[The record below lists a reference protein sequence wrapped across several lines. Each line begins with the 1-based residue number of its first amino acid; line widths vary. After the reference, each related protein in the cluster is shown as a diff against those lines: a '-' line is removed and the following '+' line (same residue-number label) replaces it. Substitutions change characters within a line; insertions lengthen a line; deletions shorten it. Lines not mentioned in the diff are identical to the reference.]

1 MKRVLKKYK
10 WEFVAVAVLML
21 LVYATL
27 AISLD
32 FKNFDITMPIAY
44 QGGDD
49 FGTAYKH
56 AKVVSDSGSKWIYES
71 DRLGAPYGAEY
82 YDFMPDSLMNADV
95 LFLRFF
101 GLFSEDPVTVVNL
114 TIVFLFFL
122 IALISYFV
130 MRQLGIRQDFAV
142 VGSLLFDFMY
152 YHFMRLVSHF
162 CLSSYE
168 FVPLSILLCIWLW
181 KDDRL
186 FAMGKDFW
194 KYKKNY
200 LVLLFFFFIANNGIG
215 YYTFFTC
222 MFLVITG
229 ISKAVKQRSGKAVFQ
244 MIRMVVSNVL
254 FMILALVPCIVYQ
267 IQNGANLTQRSLAD
281 SELYALKIVQ
291 LLIPYK
297 DYGIQKL
304 QEYNQEYYQTFAL
317 TESITSYLGTMASL
331 GFLVLIFGLM
341 RRRENMVKQ
350 REPLALFVE
359 LNIFAVLFATMGG
372 FGGIF
377 ANFVTSL
384 IRGTNRI
391 SIFMAFMALSTIGI
405 LMTRLMQKKGRAWK
419 VWKPIC
425 GALFC
430 ALAISSLYDQ
440 IPVSVT
446 GAAAQLQEEKN
457 SDSQFVKRIE
467 DSVPKGSMIFQLPY
481 HPYPEGGPVNQMQD
495 YHLFVGFMYSKDLK
509 WSYGGSKGREGDLW
523 YQQTAGKP
531 VEQMVEELRAKD
543 FAGVY
548 VDKRAYD
555 DIGFADLDAS
565 LKRVVGCEPI
575 HSKNGNL
582 YFYKF

>member
-1 MKRVLKKYK
+1 MKNVLKKYK

-21 LVYATL
+21 LVYASL
-27 AISLD
+27 AISFD
-32 FKNFDITMPIAY
+32 FKNYDVSMPIAY

-56 AKVVSDSGSKWIYES
+56 AKVVSDSQSTWIYETE
-71 DRLGAPYGAEY
+71 RLGAPYGAEY

-95 LFLRFF
+95 LFLKFF
-101 GLFSEDPVTVVNL
+101 GLFSEDPVAIVNM
-114 TIVFLFFL
+114 TIIFLFFL

-142 VGSLLFDFMY
+142 IGTLLFDFMY

-168 FVPLSILLCIWLW
+168 FVPLSILICVWLW
-181 KDDRL
+181 KDDKL
-186 FAMGKDFW
+186 FEFGKGFF

-200 LVLLFFFFIANNGIG
+200 LVLLFFFMIANNGIG

-222 MFLVITG
+222 MFLAITG
-229 ISKAVKQRSGKAVFQ
+229 ISKAMKHRSWKAVFQ
-244 MIRMVVSNVL
+244 MICMVFSNVL
-254 FMILALVPCIVYQ
+254 FMVIALIPCIIYQ
-267 IQNGANLTQRSLAD
+267 IQNGANLTERSLAD

-304 QEYNQEYYQTFAL
+304 QEYNQEYYQIFIK
-317 TESITSYLGTMASL
+317 TESMTSYLGIMAGI
-331 GFLVLIFGLM
+331 GFLALIIGLM
-341 RRRENMVKQ
+341 RRREIARR

-359 LNIFAVLFATMGG
+359 LNVFAVLFATMGG

-384 IRGTNRI
+384 VRGTNRI
-391 SIFMAFMALSTIGI
+391 SIFIAFMSLSTLGI
-405 LMTRLMQKKGRAWK
+405 LMTRWMKKQNK
-419 VWKPIC
+419 YSKIWKPIC
-425 GALFC
+425 EVLFC
-430 ALAISSLYDQ
+430 ALAIFSLYDQ
-440 IPVSVT
+440 VPASVT

-457 SDSQFVKRIE
+457 SDSQFIE
-467 DSVPKGSMIFQLPY
+467 KIEASVPEKSMIFQLPY

-495 YHLFVGFMYSKDLK
+495 YHLFIGFMYSEQLR
-509 WSYGGSKGREGDLW
+509 WSYGGGKGREGDLW
-523 YQQTAGKP
+523 YQQTAGMP
-531 VEQMVEELRAKD
+531 VKQMIDELKKKG
-543 FAGVY
+543 FAGIY

-555 DIGFADLDAS
+555 EESFASLDAS
-565 LKRVVGCEPI
+565 LKAELDCEPI
-575 HSKNGNL
+575 NSANGNL
-582 YFYKF
+582 YFYEF